1 MDPTEIFKGELD
13 ESIQKMRTAA
23 QILHAFKEAY
33 EDHKNR
39 LKSYFSGDM
48 EIREWDFAPKL
59 VFARYDRFTE
69 RVEAILVCM
78 LLI

>member
-1 MDPTEIFKGELD
+1 MD
-13 ESIQKMRTAA
+13 ESIEKMRTAA
-23 QILHAFKEAY
+23 HVLHVFKDAY

-39 LKSYFSGDM
+39 LKSYFSEDM

-59 VFARYDRFTE
+59 IFARYDRFTE

-78 LLI
+78 LLL